1 MQTVKVR
8 SIENQAAGINTFEL
22 VDPAGNELPPF
33 TAGAHIDLHLPGGF
47 IRQYSLC
54 NSPQE
59 RHRYVVGVLN
69 VPDSRGGS
77 RSLHTNVRAGD
88 LLQISAP
95 RNNFPLADNA
105 ERHLLIGGGI
115 GVTPMMAMLEHC
127 EISGAPYQ
135 LYYCGETPERT
146 AFKDRLAPLLDD
158 QRAVIHYD
166 GGDPTRRLD
175 IRGLLE
181 HHQPGTHLY
190 CCGPAGL
197 MAGVKAAAA
206 HWPEGTV
213 HFEHFAAPVQPNLP
227 AANVDGE
234 FEVTLASSGQ
244 RLAIPAD
251 KSIAQVLRDAGV
263 ACETS
268 CEAGICGTCRTRY
281 IDGQVDHR
289 DFILS
294 DDEKQE
300 HLLICCSRAK
310 SANLVLDL

>member
-8 SIENQAAGINTFEL
+8 CIENQAAGINTFEL
-22 VDPAGNELPPF
+22 VDPAGRELLPF

-88 LLQISAP
+88 LLQISEP
-95 RNNFPLADNA
+95 RNNFPLAERA

-115 GVTPMMAMLEHC
+115 GVTPMMAMLEHF
-127 EISGAPYQ
+127 ETSGADYI

-146 AFKDRLAPLLDD
+146 AFKERLAPLVG
-158 QRAVIHYD
+158 RRVVIHYD
-166 GGDPTRRLD
+166 GGDAARRLD
-175 IRGLLE
+175 IRELLQ
-181 HHQPGTHLY
+181 HHEPGTHVY
-190 CCGPAGL
+190 CCGPSGL
-197 MAGVKAAAA
+197 MAGVKAATE
-206 HWPEGTV
+206 HWPKGTV
-213 HFEHFAAPVQPNLP
+213 HFEHFAAPVQPKSVPTN
-227 AANVDGE
+227 DGE
-234 FEVTLASSGQ
+234 FEVTLSRSGQ
-244 RLAIPAD
+244 RFAVPVD

-294 DDEKQE
+294 EDEKKD

>member
-8 SIENQAAGINTFEL
+8 CIENQAAGINTFEL
-22 VDPAGNELPPF
+22 VDPEGRELPPF
-33 TAGAHIDLHLPGGF
+33 TAGAHVDLHLPGGF
-47 IRQYSLC
+47 VRQYSLC

-88 LLQISAP
+88 LLQISEP
-95 RNNFPLADNA
+95 RNNFPLAEQA

-115 GVTPMMAMLEHC
+115 GVTPMMAMLEHF
-127 EISGAPYQ
+127 ERTGAEYI

-146 AFKDRLAPLLDD
+146 AFKERLAALVG
-158 QRAVIHYD
+158 RRVVIHYD
-166 GGDPTRRLD
+166 GGDPARRLD
-175 IRGLLE
+175 IRELLL
-181 HHQPGTHLY
+181 HHEPGTHVY

-197 MAGVKAAAA
+197 MAGVRAATE
-206 HWPEGTV
+206 HWPDGTV
-213 HFEHFAAPVQPNLP
+213 HFEHFAAPAPSP
-227 AANVDGE
+227 TAAPSASGE

-244 RLAIPAD
+244 RFVIPAD

-263 ACETS
+263 ECQTS

-289 DFILS
+289 DFILG
-294 DDEKQE
+294 DDEKAD
-300 HLLICCSRAK
+300 HLLICCSRAS

>member
-88 LLQISAP
+88 LLQISEP
-95 RNNFPLADNA
+95 RNNFPLAKQA

-115 GVTPMMAMLEHC
+115 GVTPMMAMLEDC
-127 EISGAPYQ
+127 ELSGTDYI

-146 AFKDRLAPLLDD
+146 AFKERLEPLAGR
-158 QRAVIHYD
+158 RAVIHYD

-175 IRGLLE
+175 IRELLQ
-181 HHQPGTHLY
+181 HHESGTHVY

-197 MAGVKAAAA
+197 MAGVKAATE

-213 HFEHFAAPVQPNLP
+213 HFEHFAAPVQPKSATAP
-227 AANVDGE
+227 ADGE
-234 FEVTLASSGQ
+234 FEVTLSRSGQ
-244 RLAIPAD
+244 SFAVPAD

-289 DFILS
+289 DFILGE
-294 DDEKQE
+294 DEKAD